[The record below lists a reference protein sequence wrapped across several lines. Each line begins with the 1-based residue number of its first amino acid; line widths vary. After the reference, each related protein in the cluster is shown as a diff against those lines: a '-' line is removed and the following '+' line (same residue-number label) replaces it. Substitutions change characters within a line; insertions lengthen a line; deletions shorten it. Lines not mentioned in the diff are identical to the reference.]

1 MTKLLQDLFTDKYGT
16 HAHTKRASRTD
27 KQQQQQ
33 QQQHIIIIIIVV
45 VVVVVVFSTQNASNQ
60 ATHLFIQYI
69 VVGVSYERS
78 VVGVK
83 ELFTWHLPTKHNTH
97 TLLDQ
102 RKPTLLHS
110 QICSDVKSQATAVT
124 RECRNLTEI

>member
-16 HAHTKRASRTD
+16 HAHMKRASRTD

-33 QQQHIIIIIIVV
+33 QHIIII
-45 VVVVVVFSTQNASNQ
+45 VVVVVVFSTQNTSNQ

-102 RKPTLLHS
+102 RKPTLLNS